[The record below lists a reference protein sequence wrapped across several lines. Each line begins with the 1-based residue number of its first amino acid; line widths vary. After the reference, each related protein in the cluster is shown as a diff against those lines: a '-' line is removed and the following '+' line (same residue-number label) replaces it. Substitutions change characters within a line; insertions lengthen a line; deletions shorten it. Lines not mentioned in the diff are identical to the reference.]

1 MPVPA
6 ILPAAGAIMPYV
18 PPVAK
23 AASMGLAK
31 FGIPIA
37 GGLMQI
43 PAVKE
48 GMRSITQP
56 GIDTAMDMYGKGQDA
71 RGYITGYDT
80 KQNPFEVAKER
91 GLAGVLGGGIDN
103 ITMGA
108 TDFDKRG
115 DSKKQKDVKD
125 FLRKFI
131 FGSQGVDA
139 RKTRDE
145 MGGGDITS
153 FSPGERPGEFGYT
166 FPSKVAPNININ

>member
-1 MPVPA
+1 MPAPIIAPLSAVMPVIA
-6 ILPAAGAIMPYV
+6 
-18 PPVAK
+18 PVTK
-23 AASMGLAK
+23 GLGSMGLAK

-37 GGLMQI
+37 GGLSQI
-43 PAVKE
+43 PAVKK
-48 GMRSITQP
+48 GMQTVMQP
-56 GIDTAMDMYGKGQDA
+56 GIDTVMDMYGKGQDT

-131 FGSQGVDA
+131 FGSQGVA
-139 RKTRDE
+139 GRE
-145 MGGGDITS
+145 MEGQLG
-153 FSPGERPGEFGYT
+153 
-166 FPSKVAPNININ
+166 VAPGSMNYEMPN

>member
-6 ILPAAGAIMPYV
+6 IFPAAGAIMPYV

-23 AASMGLAK
+23 GVSMGLAK
-31 FGIPIA
+31 IGIPIA

-91 GLAGVLGGGIDN
+91 GLAGVAGGFADAMTGN
-103 ITMGA
+103 RF
-108 TDFDKRG
+108 DFDKRG
-115 DSKKQKDVKD
+115 ESKKQKDTKD

-131 FGSQGVDA
+131 FGTQGVA
-139 RKTRDE
+139 GRDME
-145 MGGGDITS
+145 GQLG
-153 FSPGERPGEFGYT
+153 
-166 FPSKVAPNININ
+166 VAPGSMNYEMPN